1 MRMRDSGKVLIGLKN
16 WFSLTRAGPREQKR
30 PLGRMQ
36 IQGTGV
42 SAGGILGADRGV
54 GKGSWTN
61 MD

>member
-36 IQGTGV
+36 
-42 SAGGILGADRGV
+42 AH
-54 GKGSWTN
+54 
-61 MD
+61 